1 MSEVTRKPPG
11 SQTMS
16 ELSDLLALLYK
27 GAMEDPPWESLLRFL
42 QVRFDATAAVLS
54 FAMSRGERPC
64 STSYLTILAPQS
76 DICLDS
82 YAKAY
87 TEEFFELD
95 PLYRHDFS
103 SGEIMIFEDLISAD
117 EFRGSRFY
125 REFLLPYDAIHGLK
139 MCIEE
144 PDGLRASFT
153 LSRNAEAGN
162 FTAEDKLYFTKLI
175 PHFEQALQIHSKL
188 FRHQIEIGLYSDVI
202 NQLLIGVLILDGY
215 GKPIKMNRTM
225 ERFLG
230 PTLPIAILNGQLCF
244 KDQLEHARI
253 HAAIQRMI
261 MKNNSGNRFAVE
273 AFNLGA
279 YGKEVNLLI
288 KSIPISKKYSNR
300 REPHAVIYLRDP
312 RNSPTTNEQLL
323 MKIFSLTPA
332 ESRIAISLASGLSI
346 SDTAAALGVHESTVR
361 TQTKRI
367 FSKTGASRQGELV
380 LLINQSVAQLG
391 ELPSS

>member
-1 MSEVTRKPPG
+1 
-11 SQTMS
+11 MS
-16 ELSDLLALLYK
+16 ELSNLLALLYK
-27 GAMEDPPWESLLRFL
+27 GAMEDPPWEPLLRFL
-42 QVRFDATAAVLS
+42 QARFNATAAVLS

-76 DICLDS
+76 GVCLDS
-82 YAKAY
+82 YTKAY

-103 SGEIMIFEDLISAD
+103 PGDVVIFEDLIPAD

-144 PDGLRASFT
+144 PDGLRASFM

-162 FTAEDKLYFTKLI
+162 FTTEDKLYFTKLM
-175 PHFEQALQIHSKL
+175 PHFELALQIHSKL
-188 FRHQIEIGLYSDVI
+188 LRHQIEIGLYSDVM
-202 NQLLIGVLILDGY
+202 NQLLIGVLILDGH

-230 PTLPIAILNGQLCF
+230 STLPIAIMNGQLHF
-244 KDQLEHARI
+244 KDQSEHMRV
-253 HAAIQRMI
+253 HAAIQRITMA
-261 MKNNSGNRFAVE
+261 NGSRNRMAVE
-273 AFNLGA
+273 AFNLGT

-288 KSIPISKKYSNR
+288 KSIPIFNKYSNR
-300 REPHAVIYLRDP
+300 REPHVVIYFRDP
-312 RNSPTTNEQLL
+312 RNSPATNEQLL
-323 MKIFSLTPA
+323 VEIFSLTPA

-346 SDTAAALGVHESTVR
+346 SDTAASLGLHESTVR

-367 FSKTGASRQGELV
+367 FSKTGVSRQGELI
-380 LLINQSVAQLG
+380 LLVNQSVAQLG
-391 ELPSS
+391 EPSPPC

>member
-1 MSEVTRKPPG
+1 
-11 SQTMS
+11 MS

-27 GAMEDPPWESLLRFL
+27 GTMEDPPWESLLRFL

-54 FAMSRGERPC
+54 FDRGGGERPC
-64 STSYLTILAPQS
+64 TTSYLAIFASQS
-76 DICLDS
+76 DVCLDS
-82 YAKAY
+82 YTKAY

-95 PLYRHDFS
+95 PLYSHDFS
-103 SGEIMIFEDLISAD
+103 PGEIVIFEDLIPAD

-125 REFLLPYDAIHGLK
+125 REFLLPYDTIHGLK

-144 PDGLRASFT
+144 PDGLRASFM
-153 LSRNAEAGN
+153 LARNAEAGN
-162 FTAEDKLYFTKLI
+162 FTTEDKLYFTKLM

-188 FRHQIEIGLYSDVI
+188 FRHQIEIGLYSDVM
-202 NQLLIGVLILDGY
+202 NQLLIGVLILDGH

-230 PTLPIAILNGQLCF
+230 PELPIAILNGQLCF
-244 KDQLEHARI
+244 KDRSEHTRI
-253 HAAIQRMI
+253 HAAIRRMI
-261 MKNNSGNRFAVE
+261 MKNNSANRLAVE

-288 KSIPISKKYSNR
+288 KSIPISNKYSNR
-300 REPHAVIYLRDP
+300 REPHVVIYLRDP

-323 MKIFSLTPA
+323 MEIFSLTPA

-346 SDTAAALGVHESTVR
+346 VDTAAALGVHESTVR

-367 FSKTGASRQGELV
+367 FSKTGVSRQGELI
-380 LLINQSVAQLG
+380 LLVNRSVAQLG
-391 ELPSS
+391 ELPPSS